1 MHKSISFWL
10 VGSLVMLL
18 LYGSNTIFS
27 NAMASSDEEKY
38 KSYERD
44 DYKKSKNNIVNENNC
59 INNNNFNL
67 NTQENSNGSSSGGLV
82 ATEEGIEKE
91 TYPNTYGTN
100 EDKYNN
106 QNDKAFLC
114 IINNYITIGT
124 GESIPTLPTFSPD
137 DCDDCFLSI
146 SHGGRLPEIYVN
158 HLNDYLAKN
167 YIIIDNREFDVRNV
181 FELCNLI
188 ERIHGISEIDLR
200 AILILAFS
208 DETEDPVYFAV
219 MDVITDCIQEV
230 GLLIPT

>member
-1 MHKSISFWL
+1 
-10 VGSLVMLL
+10 MLL

-59 INNNNFNL
+59 INNNNFNV
-67 NTQENSNGSSSGGLV
+67 NTQENSNGSSSSGGLV
-82 ATEEGIEKE
+82 ATEDGIEKK

-100 EDKYNN
+100 KDKYNN

-124 GESIPTLPTFSPD
+124 RESIPTVPTFSPD

-208 DETEDPVYFAV
+208 DDTEDPVYFAV

>member
-1 MHKSISFWL
+1 
-10 VGSLVMLL
+10 MLL

-67 NTQENSNGSSSGGLV
+67 NTQENSNGSSSSGGLV

-158 HLNDYLAKN
+158 HLDDYLAKN

-208 DETEDPVYFAV
+208 DDTEDPVYFAV